1 MSNTTRRFDLLP
13 IVLTGLAI
21 YVAWRV
27 RDVLMMI
34 YVSALFAIVLTP
46 AVEGIRRLRIGK
58 WQPGT
63 GLATIVLLVSGLAVV
78 AGLFAFVAP
87 PIFEDA
93 RGLAA
98 DWPRQAA
105 ALGERIRKLPYAA
118 QFDPASLQQ
127 YADDAVGGAFGVV
140 RRVLGGVFWLMSCL
154 ILTIYFILDGERAF
168 KWAMSMVPGERRPR
182 LEATL
187 LRAQK
192 RMSFWLLGQAS
203 LMLILGLLSALV
215 LGLLDVRYYSA
226 LAVFGGLANVVP
238 IVGPVAT
245 VIVAGVVAVFD
256 GVGKLLAV
264 VAFYITYQQIENA
277 VLVPRIMKKTVDLPP
292 LAIISALSL
301 GGALAGILGA
311 LIAVPSAAL
320 AAVLIEEYLVK
331 KDGELALSS

>member
-1 MSNTTRRFDLLP
+1 MTNTRRFDLLP
-13 IVLTGLAI
+13 LVLTGLAL
-21 YVAWRV
+21 YVAWLTRN
-27 RDVLMMI
+27 VLMLI

-46 AVEGIRRLRIGK
+46 AVQGIRRLRIGK

-63 GLATIVLLVSGLAVV
+63 GLALIVLLLGGLAVV
-78 AGLFAFVAP
+78 AGLFAFVIP
-87 PIFEDA
+87 PIYEDA

-127 YADDAVGGAFGVV
+127 YADDAVGGVFGIA
-140 RRVLGGVFWLMSCL
+140 RRVVGGVFWLMSCL

-168 KWAMSMVPGERRPR
+168 RWAMSMVPGGERPR

-203 LMLILGLLSALV
+203 LMLTLGLLSALV

-226 LAVFGGLANVVP
+226 LAVFAGLANLVP

-245 VIVAGVVAVFD
+245 VIVAGVVAAFD
-256 GVGKLLAV
+256 GLGKLAAV
-264 VAFYITYQQIENA
+264 VAFYITYQQVENA
-277 VLVPRIMKKTVDLPP
+277 VLVPRIMKYTVDLPP

-320 AAVLIEEYLVK
+320 AAVLIDEYLVK
-331 KDGELALSS
+331 KEAAASS

>member
-1 MSNTTRRFDLLP
+1 MTTTRRFDLLP
-13 IVLTGLAI
+13 LVLTGLAI
-21 YVAWRV
+21 YAAWLTRN
-27 RDVLMMI
+27 VLMLI

-46 AVEGIRRLRIGK
+46 AVQGIRRLRIGK

-63 GLATIVLLVSGLAVV
+63 GVALVVLMLGGLAIV
-78 AGLFAFVAP
+78 AGLFAFVIP
-87 PIFEDA
+87 PIYDDA

-98 DWPRQAA
+98 DWPHQAA

-127 YADDAVGGAFGVV
+127 YADDAVGGAFGIAK
-140 RRVLGGVFWLMSCL
+140 RLLGGVFWLMSCL

-168 KWAMSMVPGERRPR
+168 RWAMSMVPGTGRPR

-203 LMLILGLLSALV
+203 LMLTLGLLSALA
-215 LGLLDVRYYSA
+215 LGLLGVRYYSA
-226 LAVFGGLANVVP
+226 LAVFAGLANLVP

-245 VIVAGVVAVFD
+245 VIVAGVVAAFD
-256 GVGKLLAV
+256 GLGKLAAV
-264 VAFYITYQQIENA
+264 VAFYIAYQQVENA
-277 VLVPRIMKKTVDLPP
+277 VLVPRIMKYTVDLPP

-301 GGALAGILGA
+301 GGALAGMLGA

-320 AAVLIEEYLVK
+320 AAVLIDEYLVK
-331 KDGELALSS
+331 KDGG

>member
-1 MSNTTRRFDLLP
+1 
-13 IVLTGLAI
+13 
-21 YVAWRV
+21 
-27 RDVLMMI
+27 
-34 YVSALFAIVLTP
+34 
-46 AVEGIRRLRIGK
+46 
-58 WQPGT
+58 
-63 GLATIVLLVSGLAVV
+63 
-78 AGLFAFVAP
+78 
-87 PIFEDA
+87 
-93 RGLAA
+93 
-98 DWPRQAA
+98 
-105 ALGERIRKLPYAA
+105 
-118 QFDPASLQQ
+118 
-127 YADDAVGGAFGVV
+127 
-140 RRVLGGVFWLMSCL
+140 
-154 ILTIYFILDGERAF
+154 
-168 KWAMSMVPGERRPR
+168 
-182 LEATL
+182 
-187 LRAQK
+187 
-192 RMSFWLLGQAS
+192 MSFWLLGQAS

-226 LAVFGGLANVVP
+226 LAVFAGLANVVP

>member
-1 MSNTTRRFDLLP
+1 MTTARRFDLLP
-13 IVLTGLAI
+13 LVLTGVALYLA
-21 YVAWRV
+21 WLTRG
-27 RDVLMMI
+27 VLMLI

-46 AVEGIRRLRIGK
+46 AVQGIRRLRIGK

-63 GLATIVLLVSGLAVV
+63 GVALLVLLVGGLAIV
-78 AGLFAFVAP
+78 AGLFAFVIP
-87 PIFEDA
+87 PIYEDA

-105 ALGERIRKLPYAA
+105 ALGERIRRLPYAG

-127 YADDAVGGAFGVV
+127 YADEAVGGAFGIAKRLV
-140 RRVLGGVFWLMSCL
+140 GGIFWLMSCL

-168 KWAMSMVPGERRPR
+168 RWAMSMVPGTERSR

-192 RMSFWLLGQAS
+192 RMSFWLLGQGA
-203 LMLILGLLSALV
+203 LMLTLGLLSALV

-226 LAVFGGLANVVP
+226 LAVFAGLANLVP

-245 VIVAGVVAVFD
+245 VIVAGVVAAFD
-256 GVGKLLAV
+256 GLGKLAAV
-264 VAFYITYQQIENA
+264 VAFYITYQQVENA
-277 VLVPRIMKKTVDLPP
+277 VLVPRIMKYTVDLPP

-320 AAVLIEEYLVK
+320 AAVLLDEYLVK
-331 KDGELALSS
+331 KDSG

>member
-1 MSNTTRRFDLLP
+1 MTAPRRFDLLP
-13 IVLTGLAI
+13 LVLVGLAL
-21 YVAWRV
+21 YAAYLA
-27 RDVLMMI
+27 RDVLMLI
-34 YVSALFAIVLTP
+34 YVSALFAVVLSP
-46 AVEGIRRLRIGK
+46 AVQAIRRIRIGK

-63 GLATIVLLVSGLAVV
+63 GVAAMVLLAGALAVV

-87 PIFEDA
+87 PIYEDA

-105 ALGERIRKLPYAA
+105 ALGERIRRLPYAA

-127 YADDAVGGAFGVV
+127 YADEAVGGAFGVFKRLV
-140 RRVLGGVFWLMSCL
+140 GGVFWLMSWL

-168 KWAMSMVPGERRPR
+168 RWAMSMVPGGQRAR

-192 RMSFWLLGQAS
+192 RMSFWLLGQGA
-203 LMLILGLLSALV
+203 LMLTLGLLSALV
-215 LGLLDVRYYSA
+215 LGLLGVRYYSA
-226 LAVFGGLANVVP
+226 LAVFAGLANLVP
-238 IVGPVAT
+238 ILGPVAT
-245 VIVAGVVAVFD
+245 VIVAGVVAAFD
-256 GVGKLLAV
+256 GLGKLAAV
-264 VAFYITYQQIENA
+264 VAFYIIYQQIENA
-277 VLVPRIMKKTVDLPP
+277 LLVPRIMKYTVDLPP

-320 AAVLIEEYLVK
+320 AAVLIDEYLVK
-331 KDGELALSS
+331 KD